1 MMDKSFGLI
10 LAVIA
15 LIAGVMLL
23 TGHGDILLKGGNAK
37 LRKDDEKKMTW
48 GSGVALLLI
57 GVATLID
64 SYTTSLAAEVAYIVV
79 LLAILAWLVFYLKT
93 KCVKK

>member
-37 LRKDDEKKMTW
+37 LRKDVYKRQRSFRKQQEMR
-48 GSGVALLLI
+48 
-57 GVATLID
+57 
-64 SYTTSLAAEVAYIVV
+64 EVQ
-79 LLAILAWLVFYLKT
+79 K
-93 KCVKK
+93 

>member
-1 MMDKSFGLI
+1 MM
-10 LAVIA
+10 
-15 LIAGVMLL
+15 
-23 TGHGDILLKGGNAK
+23 
-37 LRKDDEKKMTW
+37 RKNDMGIRCCPASDRRCKP
-48 GSGVALLLI
+48 
-57 GVATLID
+57 LID

>member
-37 LRKDDEKKMTW
+37 LRKEKYDM
-48 GSGVALLLI
+48 GIRCCPAS
-57 GVATLID
+57 D
-64 SYTTSLAAEVAYIVV
+64 RHCNSYRQLYDKSCSRGCLYRCTACNSCMAG
-79 LLAILAWLVFYLKT
+79 ILSENQM
-93 KCVKK
+93 C

>member
-37 LRKDDEKKMTW
+37 LRKEKYDEKKMTW

-64 SYTTSLAAEVAYIVV
+64 SYTTSLAAG
-79 LLAILAWLVFYLKT
+79 LLISLYCLQFLHGWYSI
-93 KCVKK
+93 

>member
-37 LRKDDEKKMTW
+37 LRKEKYDMGIRRCTASDRRCNSYRQLYDKSC
-48 GSGVALLLI
+48 SGGCLYRCTACNSCMA
-57 GVATLID
+57 G
-64 SYTTSLAAEVAYIVV
+64 
-79 LLAILAWLVFYLKT
+79 ILSENQM
-93 KCVKK
+93 C